1 MNTSGTSVSRRPAMK
16 PRLLFMAS
24 ILALLGAGPAL
35 AADGSHCVRT
45 IDYGKL
51 SASELDMQYRDIDVY
66 HPGSSGA
73 TKSGC
78 VATLDYAKFPPD
90 QVELMYRDIQVH
102 SASGAITM
110 KQSLDRIDYE
120 GLSPAELEKLYRE

>member
-1 MNTSGTSVSRRPAMK
+1 MNTSDTTVSRRPAMK

-35 AADGSHCVRT
+35 AADGSHCVGT

-66 HPGSSGA
+66 HPGRSGA
-73 TKSGC
+73 ARGGC
-78 VATLDYAKFPPD
+78 IATADYDKHSPD
-90 QVELMYRDIQVH
+90 QVDMMYRDIQVH
-102 SASGAITM
+102 SASGAAIK
-110 KQSLDRIDYE
+110 KQSLGTVDYDR
-120 GLSPAELEKLYRE
+120 LSPKELDKLYRE